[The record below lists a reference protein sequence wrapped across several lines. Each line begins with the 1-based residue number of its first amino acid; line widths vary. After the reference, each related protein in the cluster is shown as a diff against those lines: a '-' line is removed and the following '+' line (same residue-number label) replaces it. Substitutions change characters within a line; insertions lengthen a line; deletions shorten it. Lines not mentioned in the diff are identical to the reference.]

1 MKQFIDTSTNNFI
14 LHTHVYSQDAWRFLG
29 KAGFSPDAK
38 MTAMCLDSK
47 GVPYVVFQEYN
58 SALLPN
64 SLEVTVMKYNG
75 SEWDTV
81 GKPKFSPGSTNNPR
95 IAMGKNDTPYVVFG
109 DGANKNQP
117 KVMKFNGTDWVTV
130 GDLSSIL
137 GALYTSIVMDK
148 NGLPCIGFKEI
159 VDSSKASVMR
169 FDGNSWIVVGKR
181 RFSNGSAGEPKLV
194 LGQNDTPFMV
204 YQDGGNGDKLTVMK
218 FDGLNWN
225 SIGNAGFSAGMGS
238 HPSIAI
244 NSLGQ
249 PMVA

>member
-1 MKQFIDTSTNNFI
+1 
-14 LHTHVYSQDAWRFLG
+14 
-29 KAGFSPDAK
+29 
-38 MTAMCLDSK
+38 
-47 GVPYVVFQEYN
+47 
-58 SALLPN
+58 
-64 SLEVTVMKYNG
+64 
-75 SEWDTV
+75 
-81 GKPKFSPGSTNNPR
+81 
-95 IAMGKNDTPYVVFG
+95 
-109 DGANKNQP
+109 
-117 KVMKFNGTDWVTV
+117 
-130 GDLSSIL
+130 
-137 GALYTSIVMDK
+137 MDK